1 MGAADIQARIESGLE
16 RGAIRTAGAKLEALI
31 VRPGVLDESTAPP
44 TIGPSTAFTF
54 VAIQTQFT
62 FAERQD
68 GNVESG
74 DVKFLLESG
83 PVEPRNDDKIKVSG
97 ILYEIEGLKAVA
109 PGGVPLM
116 WTVHARGGVPD
127 STTYVAGAALG
138 PVVQDA
144 FEDLPLLP
152 D

>member
-44 TIGPSTAFTF
+44 TFIAMLS
-54 VAIQTQFT
+54 QFS

-68 GNVESG
+68 GNVVAC

-97 ILYEIEGLKAVA
+97 VLYEIEKLEAVA

-116 WTVHARGGVPD
+116 WKVHARGGVPD
-127 STTYVAGAALG
+127 STTYAAGDPLING
-138 PVVQDA
+138 LNVE
-144 FEDLPLLP
+144 FEDLPDLP
-152 D
+152 

>member
-1 MGAADIQARIESGLE
+1 MGSAAIQARIKKGLA
-16 RGAIRTAGAKLEALI
+16 RAAVRTGQGKLEALI

-44 TIGPSTAFTF
+44 TIGASTAFTF
-54 VAIQTQFT
+54 IAMQSQFT

-68 GNVESG
+68 GNVEAG

-97 ILYEIEGLKAVA
+97 MLYEIEKLEAVA

-116 WTVHARGGVPD
+116 WKVHARGGVPD

-144 FEDLPLLP
+144 FEDLPTLP
-152 D
+152 E